1 MDAVEEAVEQPA
13 GKRVTRL
20 SFMLAGRDRK
30 QAERITYTVGPI
42 DSGERIES
50 MWCDIS
56 SDFLTIT
63 MMVTPKGHAAC
74 MARSVDE
81 LISTIKKNQ
90 PEHPIKSPH
99 SRRNKANRKID
110 TEEEVAEL
118 DEILRTMMAHAES
131 ISERM
136 VIFRT
141 IEITGPIELSVY
153 FPDSDKK
160 KLSIANWKRNSR
172 TVF

>member
-1 MDAVEEAVEQPA
+1 MEFQMEAVERPA
-13 GKRVTRL
+13 RKRVTRL

-30 QAERITYTVGPI
+30 QVERITYTVGPI

-63 MMVTPKGHAAC
+63 MMVTPKGHAAG

-90 PEHPIKSPH
+90 PEQPIKSPD
-99 SRRNKANRKID
+99 SRRNKTNRKID

-118 DEILRTMMAHAES
+118 DEILRTMVAHAES

-136 VIFRT
+136 VIFRV
-141 IEITGPIELSVY
+141 IEITGPIEFNVY
-153 FPDSDKK
+153 FPESDKK
-160 KLSIANWKRNSR
+160 KLSIANWKKE
-172 TVF
+172 

>member
-1 MDAVEEAVEQPA
+1 MDAVEEAAEKPA
-13 GKRVTRL
+13 GKRVRRL

-30 QAERITYTVGPI
+30 QAERVTYTVGPI

-63 MMVTPKGHAAC
+63 MMVTPKGHAAG

-90 PEHPIKSPH
+90 PEQPIKSPD
-99 SRRNKANRKID
+99 SRRN
-110 TEEEVAEL
+110 TEEIVEL

-136 VIFRT
+136 VIFRV
-141 IEITGPIELSVY
+141 IEITGPIELNVY
-153 FPDSDKK
+153 FPESDKK
-160 KLSIANWKRNSR
+160 KLSIANWKKE
-172 TVF
+172 